1 MVQENRENLT
11 INKGDP
17 KKQSQ

>member
-1 MVQENRENLT
+1 MIQENRENLT

-17 KKQSQ
+17 KKQNQ